1 MQESK
6 HYEVVVVGAG
16 VCGIYQLYRLLEQ
29 GINVTVLEAGAD
41 LGGTWYWNRYPGAR
55 FDSESY
61 SYAYSFSDELLQ
73 EWDWSE
79 HFASQPETLRYLN
92 YVADKFDLREHMQF
106 DCRVNSAVFD
116 ESECIWK
123 VILEDGRSLTSNILL
138 TAIGMLSTPTLPNIE
153 GISAFHG
160 ESFHTYHWPKEPVEL
175 QGKRVG
181 VIGTGATGVQVIADI
196 ADKVGSLTVFQR
208 RPNWCAPLKNG
219 PIDAATMVEIKA
231 SYDEIFEKCR
241 TTPGGFLHGPDP
253 RHVEEVTEEERKEF
267 WEELYNSPGFGVW
280 LGNYRNVLMEDAANA
295 QYSAFIADKIRS
307 RVLDPQLAEKLIPK
321 DHGFGTRRVPLET
334 NYYEAYNRSNIR
346 LVDLNETPIERV
358 TENGV
363 RTTSEHHEFDLII
376 YATGFDAITGAFD
389 KINIEG
395 PRGNKLRDKW
405 QEGPVT
411 FLGLQTHGFPNMM
424 TLAGPQGA
432 SVSSNFPR
440 AIEDAVDWAT
450 AFISYLREHQYQ
462 RFEPEEAAE
471 ADWLEHV
478 KAGYDMML
486 LTKTKSW
493 FTGYN
498 SNVEGHDKLRY
509 QIYLGGALQYRERL
523 REVAENDYTGISLS

>member
-1 MQESK
+1 MTESK
-6 HYEVVVVGAG
+6 HHEVVVIGAG
-16 VCGIYQLYRLLEQ
+16 VCGIYQLYRLLEL
-29 GINVTVLEAGAD
+29 GFDATVLEAGSD

-55 FDSESY
+55 FDSESHSY
-61 SYAYSFSDELLQ
+61 SYSFSEELLQ

-79 HFASQPETLRYLN
+79 YFAGQPETLRYLG
-92 YVADKFDLREHMQF
+92 YVADKFNLREHMQF
-106 DCRVNSAVFD
+106 DCRVKSAVFD
-116 ESECIWK
+116 ESRSVWK
-123 VILEDGRSLTSNILL
+123 ISLQDGRSLTCKILL
-138 TAIGMLSTPTLPNIE
+138 TAIGMLSAPTLPNIE
-153 GISAFHG
+153 GVSAFRG
-160 ESFHTYHWPKEPVEL
+160 ESFHTYHWPKEPVQL

-181 VIGTGATGVQVIADI
+181 VVGTGATGVQVIGDI

-219 PIDAATMVEIKA
+219 PIDAAAMADIKA
-231 SYDEIFEKCR
+231 SYDEIFEKCK

-253 RHVEEVTEEERKEF
+253 RHVEEVSEEERREF
-267 WEELYNSPGFGVW
+267 WEKLYHSPGFGVW
-280 LGNYRNVLMEDAANA
+280 LGNYRNVLLEEGANA

-307 RVLDPQLAEKLIPK
+307 RVHDPELAEKLIPR

-334 NYYEAYNRSNIR
+334 NYYEAYNRDNVR
-346 LVDLNETPIERV
+346 LVDLNETPIECI

-363 RTTSEHHEFDLII
+363 RTTSEDHEFDLIV

-395 PRGNKLRDKW
+395 ARGNKLREKW
-405 QEGPVT
+405 KEGPTT
-411 FLGLQTHGFPNMM
+411 FLGLQSHGFPNMM

-450 AFISYLREHQYQ
+450 AFICYLREHGYE
-462 RFEPEEAAE
+462 RFEPEEGAE

-478 KAGYDMML
+478 KSGYDMML

-509 QIYLGGALQYRERL
+509 QIYLGGAQKYRERL
-523 REVAENDYTGISLS
+523 RNVAESDYAGISLS

>member
-1 MQESK
+1 MTESK
-6 HYEVVVVGAG
+6 HHEVVVIGAG
-16 VCGIYQLYRLLEQ
+16 VCGIYQLYRLLEL
-29 GINVTVLEAGAD
+29 GIDATVLEAGSD

-61 SYAYSFSDELLQ
+61 SYSYSFSDELLQ

-79 HFASQPETLRYLN
+79 HFAGQPETLRYLN
-92 YVADKFDLREHMQF
+92 HVADKFNLREHMQF
-106 DCRVNSAVFD
+106 ECRVKSAVFD
-116 ESECIWK
+116 ESRSVWK
-123 VILEDGRSLTSNILL
+123 VSLKDGRSLTCNILL

-153 GISAFHG
+153 GVSNFQG

-181 VIGTGATGVQVIADI
+181 VIGTGATGVQVISDI

-219 PIDAATMVEIKA
+219 PIDTATMAEIKS
-231 SYDEIFEKCR
+231 SYGEIFEKCR

-253 RHVEEVTEEERKEF
+253 RHVEEVPEEERREF

-280 LGNYRNVLMEDAANA
+280 LGNYRNVLLEEGANA

-307 RVLDPQLAEKLIPK
+307 RVHDPKLAEKLIPR

-334 NYYEAYNRSNIR
+334 NYYEAYNRDNVR
-346 LVDLNETPIERV
+346 LVDLNETPIACI

-363 RTTSEHHEFDLII
+363 RTTSEDHEFDLIV

-395 PRGNKLRDKW
+395 ARGNKLHEKW
-405 QEGPVT
+405 KEGPIT

-440 AIEDAVDWAT
+440 AIEEAVDWAT
-450 AFISYLREHQYQ
+450 AFICYLREHGYQ
-462 RFEPEEAAE
+462 RFEPEKEAE
-471 ADWLEHV
+471 VDWLEHV

-509 QIYLGGALQYRERL
+509 QIYLGGAQKYREQL
-523 REVAENDYTGISLS
+523 RDVAESDYAGISLS